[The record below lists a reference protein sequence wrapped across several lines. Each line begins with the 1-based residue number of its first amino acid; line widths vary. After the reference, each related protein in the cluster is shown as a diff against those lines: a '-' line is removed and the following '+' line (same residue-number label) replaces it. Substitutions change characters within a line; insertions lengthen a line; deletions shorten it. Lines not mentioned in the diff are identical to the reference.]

1 MEKWKR
7 DPQQL
12 NTLVWGIL
20 LTAFVIFC
28 AIVIGVPLS
37 VRAYLY
43 NSTVQLRPS
52 LEAIKGTVL
61 LHEPGAAEPVA
72 VSMTDPLMQDV
83 PRVRDVRSGS
93 VISTDETSLGTL
105 TFYRNGGQQENV
117 LGTIQLYHSTRLTL
131 IDSVSPRFAGISP
144 HPDRIALEVDAG
156 QVRVV
161 VARLGGKAPM
171 VEVRTPHGQALL
183 DEGSYSVRVTERL
196 TEVMARY
203 GGATVLANGS
213 GVELTTGQRTQ
224 VAEGE
229 APALPMPAAQNLI
242 VNGNFTEPL
251 LPAWQVD
258 QFQASAEA
266 EPGRAEIVIAGG
278 RKAVFF
284 SRMGKNGIHSEVGI
298 SQVINRDVLDY
309 ESLVLRIDVQLL
321 YQSLSGGGYLSSEFP
336 VMVRI
341 DYKDVYGFDR
351 FWVHGFY
358 YQNVD
363 QYPIQADL
371 WGNLIGEQIPHAV
384 WYPYESP
391 NLLTALGDLR
401 PARIHSIRIY
411 ASGWNFQ
418 SMVSEV
424 SLIAE

>member
-20 LTAFVIFC
+20 FTAFAIFC

-43 NSTVQLRPS
+43 HSTVPLRPS

-72 VSMTDPLMQDV
+72 VSMIDPMVQDV
-83 PRVRDVRSGS
+83 PRVRDVRPGS
-93 VISTDETSLGTL
+93 IISTDDTSLGTL

-117 LGTIQLYHSTRLTL
+117 LGTVQLYHSTRLTL
-131 IDSVSPRFAGISP
+131 VDGSSPRFAGISP
-144 HPDRIALEVDAG
+144 DPDRITLQVDAG

-161 VARLGGKAPM
+161 VTRLGDKAPM
-171 VEVRTPHGQALL
+171 VQVRTPHGQALL
-183 DEGSYSVRVTERL
+183 GDGSYSVRVTEHL
-196 TEVMARY
+196 TEVVVRY
-203 GGATVLANGS
+203 GSATLLANGK
-213 GVELTTGQRTQ
+213 GVELTTGQRAQ
-224 VAEGE
+224 IAEGE
-229 APALPMPAAQNLI
+229 VPGLPMPAAQNLI

-251 LPAWQVD
+251 SPAWQVD

-278 RKAVFF
+278 RRAVFF

-309 ESLVLRIDVQLL
+309 ESLVLRMDVHLM

-363 QYPIQADL
+363 QYPIQNDI
-371 WGNLIGEQIPHAV
+371 WGHPIGEQIPHAV

-424 SLIAE
+424 GLIAE

>member
-20 LTAFVIFC
+20 LTAFAIFC

-83 PRVRDVRSGS
+83 PRVRDVRPGS

-105 TFYRNGGQQENV
+105 TFYRNDGQQENV

-161 VARLGGKAPM
+161 VARLGDKAPM
-171 VEVRTPHGQALL
+171 VEVQTPHGQALL

-196 TEVMARY
+196 TEVVVRY

-242 VNGNFTEPL
+242 VNGNFTESL

-278 RKAVFF
+278 RRAVFF

-371 WGNLIGEQIPHAV
+371 WGNLMGEQIPHAV